1 MHKITTGSNNVAVG
15 HNALCTNTTASF
27 NTAVGF
33 QALMDNST
41 GTYNAALGYRAA
53 FNVST
58 GCQNTAS
65 GYNALYCATTGCKNV
80 AVGTNA
86 GCVITTGHCNIAIG
100 AGSGPTCGSFC
111 NTITIGEV
119 VTASASNYTYIGNNA
134 TVCSVVPNIS
144 TNCFTT
150 GAFMESNLSSF
161 EIKGNPTG
169 TVLIWKDGKA
179 IPCEEEY
186 DVTVLGVA
194 ADNNESPIIIGA
206 EPVLVTGPIN
216 EGDFIV
222 TSDKRGHGK
231 KGFSNNLFG
240 KVIAQALESGEG
252 DSYTIKAMIRKM

>member
-1 MHKITTGSNNVAVG
+1 
-15 HNALCTNTTASF
+15 
-27 NTAVGF
+27 
-33 QALMDNST
+33 
-41 GTYNAALGYRAA
+41 
-53 FNVST
+53 
-58 GCQNTAS
+58 
-65 GYNALYCATTGCKNV
+65 
-80 AVGTNA
+80 
-86 GCVITTGHCNIAIG
+86 
-100 AGSGPTCGSFC
+100 
-111 NTITIGEV
+111 
-119 VTASASNYTYIGNNA
+119 
-134 TVCSVVPNIS
+134 
-144 TNCFTT
+144 
-150 GAFMESNLSSF
+150 MESNLSSF
-161 EIKGNPTG
+161 EIKGNPIG

-240 KVIAQALESGEG
+240 KVIAQALESGDG

>member
-1 MHKITTGSNNVAVG
+1 MLLYSKDFSYEQE
-15 HNALCTNTTASF
+15 S
-27 NTAVGF
+27 
-33 QALMDNST
+33 S
-41 GTYNAALGYRAA
+41 AALGQGFRCGFLGLLHMEVIRERLERE
-53 FNVST
+53 FNI
-58 GCQNTAS
+58 Q
-65 GYNALYCATTGCKNV
+65 L
-80 AVGTNA
+80 
-86 GCVITTGHCNIAIG
+86 ITTAP
-100 AGSGPTCGSFC
+100 SVVYQ
-111 NTITIGEV
+111 ITDNNNNLTYVLDGIERTFGD
-119 VTASASNYTYIGNNA
+119 YIGNSA

-169 TVLIWKDGKA
+169 TILIWKDGKA

-240 KVIAQALESGEG
+240 KVIAQALESGDG

>member
-1 MHKITTGSNNVAVG
+1 MGDHALHYNSGNYNTAVGRLAGYCSIGSNNVYIGYKTACISTSANYNTFVG
-15 HNALCTNTTASF
+15 NQSGIQNTVGDCHTSLGSESGPSTCNLTNT
-27 NTAVGF
+27 
-33 QALMDNST
+33 
-41 GTYNAALGYRAA
+41 
-53 FNVST
+53 
-58 GCQNTAS
+58 
-65 GYNALYCATTGCKNV
+65 
-80 AVGTNA
+80 
-86 GCVITTGHCNIAIG
+86 IAIG
-100 AGSGPTCGSFC
+100 YCVSVAA
-111 NTITIGEV
+111 N
-119 VTASASNYTYIGNNA
+119 NYTCIGNSA

-240 KVIAQALESGEG
+240 KVIAQALESGDG